1 MNATDNANR
10 ENICSRVERSAT
22 DRNLKRKRVPGVK
35 GPGTHIPT
43 HHSVIV
49 MSRTRIGAMLESA
62 NTLDI
67 LLYVHDHPMCLR
79 SDIYRNVSRN
89 AHTREKIDM
98 LCDESL
104 LVMEPAGK
112 GNRCV
117 LTLTE
122 KGRRIVRL
130 LLEAEETLRHGVDED
145 SR

>member
-1 MNATDNANR
+1 
-10 ENICSRVERSAT
+10 
-22 DRNLKRKRVPGVK
+22 
-35 GPGTHIPT
+35 
-43 HHSVIV
+43 
-49 MSRTRIGAMLESA
+49 MSRTRISAILESA
-62 NTLDI
+62 NTVDI

-104 LVMEPAGK
+104 LIMEPAGK

-122 KGRRIVRL
+122 KGRRIVCL

-145 SR
+145 LL